1 MRKGLKKLVIFGGAI
16 LAGVIVYRKVKKS
29 EEGDFAKEFA
39 DTIKEKV
46 DETMKEADVKEFLD
60 RKAKKIVNDISF
72 GKSLERMADKV
83 VDGLIRKVK
92 RTLFKKIAS
101 YAFWSEWLE

>member
-1 MRKGLKKLVIFGGAI
+1 MRKGLKKLVIFGGVI

-39 DTIKEKV
+39 DTVREKV

-92 RTLFKKIAS
+92 RTLFKKIAG

>member
-1 MRKGLKKLVIFGGAI
+1 MRKGLKKLVIFGGVI

-29 EEGDFAKEFA
+29 EEGDFAKEFT

-92 RTLFKKIAS
+92 RTLFKKIAG